1 MASYIDT
8 LIPLLFIACAILN
21 VNDPV
26 KFKAAVM
33 FTVAAYLD
41 TIVTFQE
48 ANWFYY
54 TGFAS
59 MSLLVYTFLVSG
71 SKWSLL
77 LALILLC
84 SVFVCLLF
92 LVNFNVWHY
101 PWGNYLLDYALAAT
115 ILELSVLVVMPT
127 RILNR
132 DVTGYLGEQRKSII
146 LGLSN
151 SRSHL
156 FNKAQAR

>member
-1 MASYIDT
+1 MHSYIDT
-8 LIPLLFIACAILN
+8 LIPLLFVACAILN
-21 VNDPV
+21 VNDPI

-33 FTVAAYLD
+33 FTAAAYLD

-59 MSLLVYTFLVSG
+59 ISLLVYTFLVSG
-71 SKWSLL
+71 SKWSLIL
-77 LALILLC
+77 SSILLC
-84 SVFVCLLF
+84 SVFVSLLG
-92 LVNFNVWHY
+92 LVNFNTWHY
-101 PWGNYLLDYALAAT
+101 PWGNYLLNYSLVAT
-115 ILELSVLVVMPT
+115 TLELAVLVVMPT

-132 DVTGYLGEQRKSII
+132 DVTGYLGEQRKSFI
-146 LGLSN
+146 LSLSN

-156 FNKAQAR
+156 FNKAQTR

>member
-8 LIPLLFIACAILN
+8 IIPLLFIACAILN

-59 MSLLVYTFLVSG
+59 ISLLVYTFLVSG

-77 LALILLC
+77 LSFILLC
-84 SVFVCLLF
+84 SVGVSLLG

-101 PWGNYLLDYALAAT
+101 PWGNYLLDYALVAT
-115 ILELSVLVVMPT
+115 ILELAVLITMST
-127 RILNR
+127 GILNG
-132 DVTGYLGEQRKSII
+132 DVTGTWGQFRKSII
-146 LGLSN
+146 LSFSN
-151 SRSHL
+151 SRGHL
-156 FNKAQAR
+156 FNKAQTR